1 MSYISYWKYDAVRG
15 DVDGAAMGLSLKRFS
30 SAMPGRAK
38 LFDDEVAKIAER
50 IEIERMQAAQYGQ
63 VFPVSNFLEIRR
75 RALKFD
81 KG

>member
-1 MSYISYWKYDAVRG
+1 MSYISYWKCDAVRG
-15 DVDGAAMGLSLKRFS
+15 DVDEAAMGLSLKRLS
-30 SAMPGRAK
+30 SAMPGHAK

-63 VFPVSNFLEIRR
+63 VLPVSNFLEIRR